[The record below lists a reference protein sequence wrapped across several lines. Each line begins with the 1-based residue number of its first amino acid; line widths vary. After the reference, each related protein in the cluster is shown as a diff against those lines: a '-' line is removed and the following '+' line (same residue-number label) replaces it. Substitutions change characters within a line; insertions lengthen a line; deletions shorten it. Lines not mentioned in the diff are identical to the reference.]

1 MFAGVLVELMLSMSE
16 GASAKVRRD
25 SFQEAEKL
33 LRTSPLLGLRKY
45 KFLHLDLS
53 GTTIDEEFDSVDEAG
68 IAGGEEEG
76 DRGDLFRPTDLTT
89 RD

>member
-53 GTTIDEEFDSVDEAG
+53 GTTVDEEFDSVDEA
-68 IAGGEEEG
+68 
-76 DRGDLFRPTDLTT
+76 
-89 RD
+89 